1 MNALDAV
8 KMAQISFKII
18 TMNNADNFKMAP
30 ANSFLD
36 SMNSIRI
43 LSDGA
48 EILEMLQIAGN
59 RPQMEQNKSHSSSLW
74 VSKSARVEYSKYL

>member
-1 MNALDAV
+1 MNELDAV

-30 ANSFLD
+30 ADSFLD

-43 LSDGA
+43 LSD
-48 EILEMLQIAGN
+48 
-59 RPQMEQNKSHSSSLW
+59 
-74 VSKSARVEYSKYL
+74 